1 MEPSQTPKHI
11 ATLKKENEELKDR
24 IALLTDFIEHGAVP
38 LHSVNADGIITWVN
52 QAELDLLGYSRDEYL
67 GKPITDFHQDPTMIQ
82 ELFKRVLN
90 HETLSDYPATLICKD
105 GTLKYV
111 VISSNGLFKDDQF
124 IHSRCFT
131 KDVTALVIE
140 EERRNNL
147 LRLLEKSEERLR
159 LAIEATELGTWDW
172 NIQQGKIY
180 LSTET
185 RSILNLDDDILD
197 PDHILE
203 LVHPADRREVNFKIE
218 KLKDDLSERPF
229 NFICRIIRPNLKTTS
244 WIKIQGSTHFNGQ
257 QRLRRIIGS
266 VLDITELKVAETKN
280 KELVAIVNSSNDAI
294 IGKSLDGIITSWNNA
309 AQELFGF
316 AADEMIGQSNIKL
329 LHNEL
334 KDEEDYILM
343 RLRNGESLKHFETKR
358 LTKSGKTVDVSLT
371 FSPIRNDQ
379 GAIVGISK
387 IARDITDKKL
397 EERRKN
403 DFISMVSH
411 ELKTPL
417 TSVLLFTQILQKKF
431 NDNNDEIGLQ
441 MTAKIENQTK
451 KMTSLIRDF
460 LSLARIEEGKL
471 QVNLEPISLL
481 ALFDE
486 IKNEA
491 ELLINKH
498 HITFLCESNIII
510 LADRDKMGQVFMNL
524 LSNAIKYSPDG
535 GTITLGCEEVGD
547 KIKLYVQDEGIGI
560 DLADQKKLFNRFYRV
575 DSEQTSNISG
585 FGIGLYIVSE
595 ILRYH
600 QSTIEVS
607 SEKGVGT
614 TFYFFLD
621 LIHENRPERFN
632 LTLC

>member
-229 NFICRIIRPNLKTTS
+229 NFICRIIRPNLNTTS
-244 WIKIQGSTHFNGQ
+244 WIKIQGSTHFNAQ

-329 LHNEL
+329 LPNEL

-431 NDNNDEIGLQ
+431 NDTNDEIGLQ

>member
-229 NFICRIIRPNLKTTS
+229 NFICRIIRPNLNTTS
-244 WIKIQGSTHFNGQ
+244 WIKIQGSTHFNAQ

-329 LHNEL
+329 LPNEL

>member
-244 WIKIQGSTHFNGQ
+244 WIKIQGSTHFNAQ

-329 LHNEL
+329 LPNEL

-431 NDNNDEIGLQ
+431 NDTNDEIGLQ

-498 HITFLCESNIII
+498 HISFLCESNIII